1 MEKKNFH
8 VYKSSAGSG
17 KTYTLVKE
25 YLKLVLPHPGKMRQ
39 ILAITF
45 TNAAAAEMKSR
56 IIGELGNLAKLS
68 KNPGDKK
75 ARALLDQ
82 INHEYRLEGFNAP
95 PEDHLIKN
103 AGNILTDILH
113 NYSDF
118 SVSTID
124 SFVHRIVRTFA
135 FDLRI
140 PVNFEIEMDSESLLS
155 KAVDMLISRA
165 GSDEQ
170 LTELLIRFM
179 LTQADEE
186 RDLRIENAIGQLA
199 KTLMDEDST
208 PFIEKLKE
216 LTLDEFLK
224 IQKDIIGKI
233 KVFEQ
238 NAKNKATEAMH
249 LIQSKNLA
257 VEHFYRGRQGIYT
270 YFQNLSEGH
279 IADKISPNTYVRA
292 TMEEDKWHGGKA
304 GPEEKAVID
313 TIKPELQQCYLD
325 IHGIKGDYL
334 GFYQLLRAVSQ
345 HLFPLGVL
353 NEVHRVLEEIKT
365 ENVLLHISDFN
376 RKISAIVAE
385 QPVPFIYERIGERYQ
400 HYMIDEFQDTS
411 VLQWQNLLPLVE
423 NGLAIGQLSLVVGD
437 GKQAI
442 YRWRNGDVEQF
453 IRLPQLPEG
462 IRGLNREQW
471 QQSLERNHQEKNLD
485 TNFRSKEVIVN
496 FNNRFFDQSKAFLS
510 ERMQAI
516 YSQEAQKARK
526 DALGGY
532 VELSFLEKDGE
543 ADYSEL
549 SLQKIRVT
557 IEKLQEAGHPYSDIT
572 ILCRSNNKGSQVA
585 RYLLRNQ
592 VPVISSES
600 LLLNQSEEVIFFL
613 ASLRLLLNRHDSVAA
628 SEWLEYLISNKWIK
642 TSVSLHQVLAE
653 AGLFPL
659 PSGNKAINWHDVT
672 KELLCKNGISF
683 GFSQLSFLNLYD
695 ICELITRTFFTQ
707 GAPNP
712 FVTFFM
718 NAVFEYSEKNSLSIA
733 DFLQWWDEF
742 GYKYSLVVPRGL
754 NAVQV
759 MTIHKSKGLQF
770 PVVIFPFADMEPK
783 KPTRDG
789 TWITPEHPSLREL
802 KAVWLKFSGKALEN
816 TPYQTLFEDEMERTM
831 LDLLNLAYVAFTR
844 PREKLFVFSK
854 TPAELKS
861 GSRPSLPQMLQACL
875 SGMEAKSEEKNSFSF
890 GTFDPADT
898 DREPQTEVDS
908 PLQKVLSRS
917 WTAGLRMRSNQ
928 EERGVASAEQRERGK
943 LLHRAMEQ
951 ILTTHD
957 IRPVLARMRAEGE
970 IDSIIEEEWTT
981 RIEELLTLTSLAPCF
996 APGAKIKAEAG
1007 LFDEHGNFYRPDRV
1021 IMFDDRT
1028 VVIDYKT
1035 GKEYPSHIEQIE
1047 HYASLLEKMGYPAVE
1062 KMLLYLDA
1070 YRLKTV

>member
-257 VEHFYRGRQGIYT
+257 AEHFYRGRQGIYT

-304 GPEEKAVID
+304 GPEEKAVIY
-313 TIKPELQQCYLD
+313 TLKPELQQ
-325 IHGIKGDYL
+325 
-334 GFYQLLRAVSQ
+334 
-345 HLFPLGVL
+345 
-353 NEVHRVLEEIKT
+353 
-365 ENVLLHISDFN
+365 
-376 RKISAIVAE
+376 
-385 QPVPFIYERIGERYQ
+385 
-400 HYMIDEFQDTS
+400 
-411 VLQWQNLLPLVE
+411 
-423 NGLAIGQLSLVVGD
+423 
-437 GKQAI
+437 
-442 YRWRNGDVEQF
+442 
-453 IRLPQLPEG
+453 
-462 IRGLNREQW
+462 
-471 QQSLERNHQEKNLD
+471 
-485 TNFRSKEVIVN
+485 
-496 FNNRFFDQSKAFLS
+496 
-510 ERMQAI
+510 
-516 YSQEAQKARK
+516 
-526 DALGGY
+526 
-532 VELSFLEKDGE
+532 
-543 ADYSEL
+543 
-549 SLQKIRVT
+549 
-557 IEKLQEAGHPYSDIT
+557 
-572 ILCRSNNKGSQVA
+572 
-585 RYLLRNQ
+585 
-592 VPVISSES
+592 
-600 LLLNQSEEVIFFL
+600 
-613 ASLRLLLNRHDSVAA
+613 
-628 SEWLEYLISNKWIK
+628 
-642 TSVSLHQVLAE
+642 
-653 AGLFPL
+653 
-659 PSGNKAINWHDVT
+659 
-672 KELLCKNGISF
+672 
-683 GFSQLSFLNLYD
+683 
-695 ICELITRTFFTQ
+695 
-707 GAPNP
+707 
-712 FVTFFM
+712 
-718 NAVFEYSEKNSLSIA
+718 
-733 DFLQWWDEF
+733 
-742 GYKYSLVVPRGL
+742 
-754 NAVQV
+754 
-759 MTIHKSKGLQF
+759 
-770 PVVIFPFADMEPK
+770 
-783 KPTRDG
+783 
-789 TWITPEHPSLREL
+789 
-802 KAVWLKFSGKALEN
+802 
-816 TPYQTLFEDEMERTM
+816 
-831 LDLLNLAYVAFTR
+831 
-844 PREKLFVFSK
+844 
-854 TPAELKS
+854 
-861 GSRPSLPQMLQACL
+861 
-875 SGMEAKSEEKNSFSF
+875 
-890 GTFDPADT
+890 
-898 DREPQTEVDS
+898 
-908 PLQKVLSRS
+908 
-917 WTAGLRMRSNQ
+917 
-928 EERGVASAEQRERGK
+928 
-943 LLHRAMEQ
+943 
-951 ILTTHD
+951 
-957 IRPVLARMRAEGE
+957 
-970 IDSIIEEEWTT
+970 
-981 RIEELLTLTSLAPCF
+981 
-996 APGAKIKAEAG
+996 
-1007 LFDEHGNFYRPDRV
+1007 
-1021 IMFDDRT
+1021 
-1028 VVIDYKT
+1028 
-1035 GKEYPSHIEQIE
+1035 
-1047 HYASLLEKMGYPAVE
+1047 
-1062 KMLLYLDA
+1062 
-1070 YRLKTV
+1070 